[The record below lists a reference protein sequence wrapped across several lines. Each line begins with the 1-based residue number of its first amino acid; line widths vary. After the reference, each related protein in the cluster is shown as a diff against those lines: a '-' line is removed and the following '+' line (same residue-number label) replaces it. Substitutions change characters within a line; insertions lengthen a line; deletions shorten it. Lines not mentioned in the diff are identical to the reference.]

1 MSGSVVTVITHR
13 RPEEVGNALDVL
25 RGVAEETGATLRFDP
40 EETEKHEIEGDG
52 DLSTYDTKE
61 EAVQAGREEARRR
74 QTEHVIH
81 DADGSIAE
89 RSSYG
94 SDPADVPG

>member
-1 MSGSVVTVITHR
+1 MAREWVHTVPAGSKWK
-13 RPEEVGNALDVL
+13 N
-25 RGVAEETGATLRFDP
+25 
-40 EETEKHEIEGDG
+40 EIEGDG